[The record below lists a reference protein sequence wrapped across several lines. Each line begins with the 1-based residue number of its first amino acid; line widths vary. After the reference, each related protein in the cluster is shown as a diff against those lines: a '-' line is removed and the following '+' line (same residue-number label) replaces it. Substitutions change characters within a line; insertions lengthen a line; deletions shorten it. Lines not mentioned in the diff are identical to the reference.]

1 MAFDFSKLNFFSR
14 LDARARVL
22 VLFGGVAGFILI
34 IFLATRFFSNES
46 GTTGPSRVA
55 SAPQNLQSVP
65 GGQLTPEYYRALQQ
79 ANTQSAQQAQIS
91 GGSAVPTLLNI
102 GGQNTGSANCNI
114 ICSDQSANV
123 KNDLDDWVRQG
134 KLSPELA
141 NSLIQLAGTNVP
153 VSEYAAELDR
163 LVREGK
169 LTPEQARQLL
179 EQYKKQHSNA
189 LLQASAATM
198 DDLAK
203 SGKLPIDVANQLLM
217 AQKNGASLSEYGASL
232 DQMVKDG
239 KISSATAQQLLAQY
253 AKQRAREIIN
263 QSIASLKQ
271 MSKAGQITKD
281 AETQLTE
288 YENRMVPI
296 DTYAAKLDQF
306 VKEGKMTPATAG
318 KIIDE
323 FKSQKAAIGATGT
336 VTQLLNDAEAAAYG
350 ELRDLLK
357 EGKITQETASQLA
370 SMIQQNVSM
379 EDYLAAVNQMVKQ
392 GKLTPEISKLKIA
405 DYQLVKGLRE
415 LSQSLNGL
423 QGNNASA
430 QAYAAELKKSVQA
443 GLLTPEQA
451 VSIMKEY
458 NAATAPVGS
467 ATPANLIGTS
477 DFQKLQQ
484 SLEQNETPAAG
495 ANLEANDFAA
505 AQAQAERDMA
515 QERDNRVQDLMT
527 AMSGQAQQLITAW
540 QPVTM
545 THKSGTAELTK
556 TNPDGSPASTTT
568 TTTTSGTVSP
578 GLANAVS
585 NTLIKAGTVMFAV
598 LDTAVNSDYPDS
610 PIMATIVDGKYKGGK
625 LMGKIVTTKGVSG
638 QLDRVSLNF
647 TIMNIDAW
655 DKSKS
660 VTAYGID
667 PDTARTVMASSV
679 DYHYMMRY
687 GAMMATSF
695 LQGYAQALQ
704 SSGATTTSFLGGASA
719 TNAQLNPGQKI
730 AVGLG
735 QIGTNLGAVTQNY
748 TNRPPTVRVDSGVG
762 LGILFMT
769 DVTS

>member
-22 VLFGGVAGFILI
+22 VLFGAVAGVILL

-46 GTTGPSRVA
+46 GTTGPSKVA

-102 GGQNTGSANCNI
+102 GSQNAGTANCNI

-123 KNDLDDWVRQG
+123 KNDLDDWVKQG
-134 KLSPELA
+134 KLAPELA
-141 NSLIQLAGTNVP
+141 NSLTQMANSNVP
-153 VSEYAAELDR
+153 VSEFAAELDR
-163 LVREGK
+163 LVKDGR

-189 LLQASAATM
+189 LLQASAITM
-198 DDLAK
+198 DELAK
-203 SGKLPIDVANQLLM
+203 SGKLPIDIANQLLM
-217 AQKNGASLSEYGASL
+217 AQKDGASLAGYGASL

-239 KISSATAQQLLAQY
+239 KISAGTSQQLLAQY

-271 MSKAGQITKD
+271 MSRAGQITKD
-281 AETQLTE
+281 AETELTE

-296 DTYAAKLDQF
+296 DTYAAKLNQF
-306 VKEGKMTPATAG
+306 VKDGKMTPATAG
-318 KIIDE
+318 KILDE
-323 FKSQKAAIGATGT
+323 FKGQKAAIGATGT

-357 EGKITQETASQLA
+357 AGKITQETATQLA
-370 SMIQQNVSM
+370 GMIQQNVSM
-379 EDYLAAVNQMVKQ
+379 DDYLAAVDQMVKQ
-392 GKLTPEISKLKIA
+392 GKLTPAISKLKIA
-405 DYQLVKGLRE
+405 DYQAVKGLRE
-415 LSQSLNGL
+415 LSQRLNGL
-423 QGNNASA
+423 QGNNAPG
-430 QAYAAELKKSVQA
+430 QAYADELKKSVQA
-443 GLLTPEQA
+443 GVLTPEQA
-451 VSIMKEY
+451 VTIMKEY
-458 NAATAPVGS
+458 TAATTPVGA

-484 SLEQNETPAAG
+484 NLQQNATPAAAT
-495 ANLEANDFAA
+495 ANLGEGEFAA
-505 AQAQAERDMA
+505 AQAQAEKDMEEARDS
-515 QERDNRVQDLMT
+515 RIQDLMT

-545 THKSGTAELTK
+545 THKSGTAELSK
-556 TNPDGSPASTTT
+556 TNADGTTT
-568 TTTTSGTVSP
+568 TTTTSSSGISS
-578 GLANAVS
+578 GLVNAVT
-585 NTLIKAGTVMFAV
+585 NTLIKAGTVIFAV

-610 PIMATIVDGKYKGGK
+610 PVMATIVDGKYKGGK

-647 TIMNIDAW
+647 TLMNMDAW
-655 DKSKS
+655 DKSKAI
-660 VTAYGID
+660 TAYGID

-687 GAMMATSF
+687 GAIMATSF

-719 TNAQLNPGQKI
+719 TNASLSPAQKI